1 LLSLIVVHDDAVEID
16 SAQNPI
22 AKEPPMARATPT
34 RASDSP
40 RDAIALL
47 KQDHRTV
54 EALFEDFEDA
64 EQGEQSSIAQRVCQ
78 LLTIHAQIEEEILYP
93 AAKEEFEGDEEDS
106 ELVYEAEVEHGSAKE
121 LIAKIE
127 AMSGEEDQFSATVK
141 VLGEYIK
148 HHVKEEEGE
157 MFPKLKKSE
166 LDLAELGAKLADR
179 KFTLM
184 EQMGISQEEEPQPPQ
199 RKRSTGSRSSRSG
212 QSASRARAAGGRR
225 SSKSARGSSRSTR
238 H

>member
-1 LLSLIVVHDDAVEID
+1 
-16 SAQNPI
+16 
-22 AKEPPMARATPT
+22 MARATPT

-54 EALFEDFEDA
+54 EALFDEFEDA
-64 EQGEQSSIAQRVCQ
+64 DEGEQSSIAQRVCQ
-78 LLTIHAQIEEEILYP
+78 LLTIHAQIEEEMLYP
-93 AAKEEFEGDEEDS
+93 AAKEAFEEDDGDS

-121 LIAKIE
+121 LIARIE
-127 AMSGEEDQFSATVK
+127 AMSGEEEQFAATVK

-148 HHVKEEEGE
+148 HHVKEEEGQL
-157 MFPKLKKSE
+157 FPKLKKTE
-166 LDLAELGAKLADR
+166 VDLSELGARLADR
-179 KFTLM
+179 KFALM
-184 EQMGISQEEEPQPPQ
+184 EQMGISPEEEQPAQQRQ

-212 QSASRARAAGGRR
+212 RSASRARATGGRR
-225 SSKSARGSSRSTR
+225 SSKSARGSSGRSTR